1 MPLQTELWLVFQ
13 EKFTQKKK
21 RMNSY
26 YVTAKCFK
34 KWHEMEPNAKL

>member
-1 MPLQTELWLVFQ
+1 MPLQTEQWLVFQ
-13 EKFTQKKK
+13 EKFTQKR

-34 KWHEMEPNAKL
+34 K